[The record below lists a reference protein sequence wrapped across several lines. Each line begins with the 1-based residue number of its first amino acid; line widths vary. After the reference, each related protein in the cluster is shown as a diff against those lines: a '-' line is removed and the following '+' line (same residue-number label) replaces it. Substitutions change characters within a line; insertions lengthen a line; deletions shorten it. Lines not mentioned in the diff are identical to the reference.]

1 MHKKKAAEAANIKN
15 HINDST
21 AETVKSILTEEPQD
35 RFVLA
40 KRLGISERIFR
51 KAIRSLRL
59 QGVPVCTDPHG
70 GYYLASKSECMME
83 AKKLR
88 SRAYDL
94 LQTAKALEG
103 QDPEQI
109 TFMDILRM

>member
-1 MHKKKAAEAANIKN
+1 MHKKKAAEAAKSKYQL
-15 HINDST
+15 NDST
-21 AETVKSILTEEPQD
+21 AEAVKSILTDKPQD

-40 KRLGISERIFR
+40 KRIGITERNFR
-51 KAIRSLRL
+51 KQVRQLRL
-59 QGVPVCTDPHG
+59 QGVPVCTSPEG
-70 GYYLASKSECMME
+70 GYYLASKSECTIE

-103 QDPEQI
+103 QDPEQLTI
-109 TFMDILRM
+109 DDILAM

>member
-1 MHKKKAAEAANIKN
+1 MHKKKAAEAAKSKYQL
-15 HINDST
+15 NDST
-21 AETVKSILTEEPQD
+21 AEAVKSILTDKPQD

-40 KRLGISERIFR
+40 KRLGISERLFR
-51 KAIRSLRL
+51 YSVRTLRL

-70 GYYLASKSECMME
+70 GYYLANKSECMLE

>member
-1 MHKKKAAEAANIKN
+1 MNEKKAAEAANIKN
-15 HINDST
+15 QLNDST
-21 AETVKSILTEEPQD
+21 DSAVKSILTDKPQD

-40 KRLGISERIFR
+40 KHLGISERLFR
-51 KAIRSLRL
+51 RAIRSLRL
-59 QGVPVCTDPHG
+59 QGVPICTDPHG
-70 GYYLASKSECMME
+70 GYYLASKSDCKVE

-94 LQTAKALEG
+94 LKTAKALEG

-109 TFMDILRM
+109 TLMDILRM

>member
-1 MHKKKAAEAANIKN
+1 MHEKKAAEAAKSKYQL
-15 HINDST
+15 NDST
-21 AETVKSILTEEPQD
+21 AEAVKSILTDKPQD

-40 KRLGISERIFR
+40 KRLGISERLFR
-51 KAIRSLRL
+51 YSVRTLRL

-70 GYYLASKSECMME
+70 GYYLASKNECMTE

-103 QDPEQI
+103 QDSE
-109 TFMDILRM
+109 